1 MKKIIIMSLLATIIM
16 AGELD
21 LNNTK
26 VTDVNATQVL
36 DTNATKKPN
45 VYAALGDVI
54 YGNIEKIKRLKD
66 IENFKSFSEKI
77 NNYSNEVKKAKE
89 IGFEIE
95 SGSKRVDD
103 IAYLDTLRK
112 LSKEHDYFVRSVKSA
127 YKSSIEKEDSV
138 LFSKMIN
145 SGLINT
151 DKHKDEIVSYYLS
164 HSEDINASGVIQN
177 FLDDEKTNSKRK
189 LYTYEQAKKLR
200 EEAKIRRIREED
212 KKKQAEL
219 EHSLAEEVK
228 QKKIEIRENQKKEL
242 FN

>member
-1 MKKIIIMSLLATIIM
+1 MKKIIIMSLLATIVM

-21 LNNTK
+21 LNNTGA
-26 VTDVNATQVL
+26 TDVNATQVL

-45 VYAALGDVI
+45 VYSALGNVI
-54 YGNIEKIKRLKD
+54 YGNIEKIKKLKD

-77 NNYSNEVKKAKE
+77 NNYSNEVEKAKE
-89 IGFEIE
+89 IGFKIE
-95 SGSKRVDD
+95 SGNKKVDD
-103 IAYLDTLRK
+103 IAYLETLRN

-127 YKSSIEKEDSV
+127 YQSSIEKEDSV
-138 LFSKMIN
+138 LFSKMVN

-151 DKHKDEIVSYYLS
+151 DKHKDEIISYYLS

-177 FLDDEKTNSKRK
+177 FLEDKKTNSKRK
-189 LYTYEQAKKLR
+189 SYSYEQTKKLR

-219 EHSLAEEVK
+219 EESLTKEVK